1 MNLVFLYGPPAT
13 GKLTIA
19 KELSQLLGYPVFH
32 NHLTRDLVQGIYPGK
47 VSDHY
52 DLVDT
57 LREDVIRYCAQHGTS
72 IIFTYVYGGPADD
85 AAVAQ
90 MIRPV
95 RENGGSVCFV
105 ELSAP
110 HEVILERV
118 TDESRKQHRKIVDR
132 NKLAVLLKEE
142 SYTSVPYDS
151 VLKINTAE
159 LAPNESAA
167 LIARHFG
174 LSVMNEG

>member
-19 KELSQLLGYPVFH
+19 KELSRVLGYPVFH

-57 LREDVIRYCAQHGTS
+57 LREDVMRYCAQHGTS
-72 IIFTYVYGGPADD
+72 IIFTFVYDGSTDD
-85 AAVAQ
+85 SSVAKLVQ
-90 MIRPV
+90 SV
-95 RENGGSVCFV
+95 QENGGNVCFV

-110 HEVILERV
+110 HDVILERV
-118 TDESRKQHRKIVDR
+118 ANESRKQHRKIVDR
-132 NKLAVLLKEE
+132 EKMASLLEE
-142 SYTSVPYDS
+142 KIYTSMPYDTI
-151 VLKINTAE
+151 LKIDTAE
-159 LAPNESAA
+159 LTPNESVA
-167 LIARHFG
+167 LIARHFE
-174 LSVMNEG
+174 LSAVK